1 MVVTSFS
8 NDGSARP
15 TMLLKTQSSSNIL
28 TDQVRKL
35 QNSFFKEHLRK
46 AAPVLQQAHYLR
58 ASHDS
63 ILQKALPLK
72 LTGTLNGSNFA
83 SRLLYFV

>member
-1 MVVTSFS
+1 MLVLKSQEKGRKISVVVTSFG

-58 ASHDS
+58 ASHEKCS
-63 ILQKALPLK
+63 
-72 LTGTLNGSNFA
+72 
-83 SRLLYFV
+83 

>member
-1 MVVTSFS
+1 MLVLKSQKKGRKISVVVTSFS

-58 ASHDS
+58 ASHEKCS
-63 ILQKALPLK
+63 
-72 LTGTLNGSNFA
+72 
-83 SRLLYFV
+83 